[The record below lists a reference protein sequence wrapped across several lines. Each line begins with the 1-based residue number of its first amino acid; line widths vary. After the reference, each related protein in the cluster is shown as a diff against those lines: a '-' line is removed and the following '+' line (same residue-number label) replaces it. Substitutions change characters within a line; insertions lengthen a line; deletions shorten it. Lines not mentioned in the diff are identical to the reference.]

1 MATLGL
7 SYQELYNDVS
17 RFLGTYGSSGPTG
30 TDLTDAQSAVHAGY
44 RKFLDSNPVGWSFLK
59 RTDEKITTVS
69 NTYTYELPKDF
80 VSLVGTF
87 QFGADQTY
95 GPLSEISVDMIRDWK
110 AVNDYNS
117 YPTHFAMTAGNYHA
131 ETGQTWNVL
140 FYPTPDSAYTLHFAY
155 RFYPPKLSNATDV
168 PAGPLD
174 VAECIRQCCLAEA
187 ETYLDENTGIQET
200 KAKELMLIAI
210 RNDLKRQPKTLG
222 YYGNR
227 VTSSLTRGDYRTE
240 NVVYNT

>member
-7 SYQELYNDVS
+7 SFQELYEDVS
-17 RFLGTYGSSGPTG
+17 RFLGTYGSSGPSG
-30 TDLTDAQSAVHAGY
+30 TDLTDAKSAVHAGY
-44 RKFLDSNPVGWSFLK
+44 RKFLDANPVGWSFLK
-59 RTDEKITTVS
+59 RIDSKITTVS
-69 NTYTYELPKDF
+69 NTCLYELPDDF

-95 GPLSEISVDMIRDWK
+95 KPLSEVSVDMIRDWK

-117 YPTHFAMTAGNYHA
+117 YPTHFAIAAGNYHA
-131 ETGQTWNVL
+131 ETGQSWEVL

-155 RFYPPKLSNATDV
+155 RFYPPKLSATTDV

-174 VAECIRQCCLAEA
+174 VQECIRQFCLAEA
-187 ETYLDENTGIQET
+187 ETYLDEKTDVQDI
-200 KAKELMLIAI
+200 KAKELLGTAV

-222 YYGNR
+222 YYGQPAAAAMGRAEYRIND
-227 VTSSLTRGDYRTE
+227 VTYTT
-240 NVVYNT
+240 